1 MGSAA
6 KIPRANSANSAN
18 SANRGANDTNGTNDI
33 GSCILRLQQM
43 PAPSFAGFTI
53 WPRLVADAVWLHESG
68 RAAQAMSSGWTVQ
81 ELFGWSASTW
91 QSLAYWLNGARVL
104 VVGEAFDGPVHT
116 KWACKRRY
124 GDRLYFIR
132 NTAAE
137 LPDDV
142 ALLWYL

>member
-1 MGSAA
+1 
-6 KIPRANSANSAN
+6 
-18 SANRGANDTNGTNDI
+18 
-33 GSCILRLQQM
+33 M

-91 QSLAYWLNGARVL
+91 QSLAYWLNGAPVL

-116 KWACKRRY
+116 KWACKRRH
-124 GDRLYFIR
+124 GDKLYFIR
-132 NTAAE
+132 NAAAE